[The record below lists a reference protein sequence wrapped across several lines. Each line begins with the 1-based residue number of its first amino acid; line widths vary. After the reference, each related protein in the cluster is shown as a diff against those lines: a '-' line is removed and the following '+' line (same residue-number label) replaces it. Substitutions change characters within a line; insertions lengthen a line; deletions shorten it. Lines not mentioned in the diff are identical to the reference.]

1 MERHHTLARCEWI
14 ELAARTT
21 IVASPERAW
30 MFRGEALAAPAEP
43 FALTT
48 AEAEART
55 RRLFD
60 GAIAAAFP
68 VARPDAVPPLT
79 PVRWVLRL
87 AGLYHLTHHTP
98 RLLRIAGARFHR
110 DGRQALADWAT
121 QRARE
126 ESNHDV
132 LALRDLRAMG
142 YDADAVVRTLRPEP
156 AMSLLAFFERTA
168 TADDPIECV
177 GYAYA
182 VERLA
187 MTVDRS
193 EIEKIEALLP
203 VRATRCLRVHSAI
216 GSDADHVADTVRVAA
231 QLGPDER
238 RSIAL
243 ACHRTAR
250 LCFAPPVDGF
260 VDDDAIAAALA

>member
-1 MERHHTLARCEWI
+1 METQRQLERCEWI
-14 ELAARTT
+14 ELAERTT

-30 MFRGEALAAPAEP
+30 MHRGDALATSSERA
-43 FALTT
+43 ALTT

-68 VARPDAVPPLT
+68 LARPEAVPPLT
-79 PVRWVLRL
+79 PIRWVLRL

-98 RLLRIAGARFHR
+98 RLLRVAAERFRAHGR
-110 DGRQALADWAT
+110 DALADWAT

-126 ESNHDV
+126 ESHHDV

-142 YDADAVVRTLRPEP
+142 YDADLVVRTLRPEP
-156 AMSLLAFFERTA
+156 AMHLLAFFEAASTA
-168 TADDPIECV
+168 QDPIECV

-187 MTVDRS
+187 MTVDRG
-193 EIEKIEALLP
+193 EIERVEALLP
-203 VRATRCLRVHSAI
+203 VRATRCLRVHSGI
-216 GSDADHVADTVRVAA
+216 GSDSDHVADTARVAA
-231 QLGPDER
+231 QLTAGER
-238 RSIAL
+238 RSIAI
-243 ACHRTAR
+243 ASHRTAR
-250 LCFAPPVDGF
+250 LCFAPPRGGYLE
-260 VDDDAIAAALA
+260 DDAIAAALA